1 MLVIPLINHENDV
14 IGVLQLINKMKNN
27 EIITFDKFDE
37 KGARVYIHE
46 LDYDFLHN
54 LELAAS
60 LYGAAEK

>member
-37 KGARVYIHE
+37 KVISS
-46 LDYDFLHN
+46 LSSQ
-54 LELAAS
+54 AAMA
-60 LYGAAEK
+60 LTNM